1 MWWPHGGR
9 RRIRDTGYGGA
20 DAPNGAVQRRGLP
33 RWCCP
38 WWGRGEEVTGADS
51 EQGEPERLDTLLED
65 KTLTLIG
72 DRGYIKI
79 LVHGPRPVTDMEHI
93 NT

>member
-1 MWWPHGGR
+1 VSR
-9 RRIRDTGYGGA
+9 
-20 DAPNGAVQRRGLP
+20 
-33 RWCCP
+33 
-38 WWGRGEEVTGADS
+38 
-51 EQGEPERLDTLLED
+51 ERLDTLLED

>member
-1 MWWPHGGR
+1 VVAAWRKTAHPRQAMVAQTRPTGPCNGEGCPGGVVHGGEGGR
-9 RRIRDTGYGGA
+9 RWR
-20 DAPNGAVQRRGLP
+20 APTVSR
-33 RWCCP
+33 
-38 WWGRGEEVTGADS
+38 
-51 EQGEPERLDTLLED
+51 ERLDTLLED

>member
-1 MWWPHGGR
+1 M
-9 RRIRDTGYGGA
+9 
-20 DAPNGAVQRRGLP
+20 
-33 RWCCP
+33 
-38 WWGRGEEVTGADS
+38 TGADS